1 MLGGKAH
8 IGEDVVLG
16 LVHKAGEF
24 GELRPGLVGDP
35 SPLRLGGLGAGL
47 GEGGR
52 HEGRDDAPAALAGV
66 GERVAHGVDSAAPPG
81 GVHQLGDGGLDALV
95 GVGDDVPGLDPGI
108 DAAQAAPR
116 ELAQE
121 LGPEEPAPAKAGVS
135 ASEGP
140 MSMLSTRAGRPR

>member
-1 MLGGKAH
+1 MKA
-8 IGEDVVLG
+8 ETT
-16 LVHKAGEF
+16 
-24 GELRPGLVGDP
+24 RR
-35 SPLRLGGLGAGL
+35 LRLPAWASALRMVWTL
-47 GEGGR
+47 
-52 HEGRDDAPAALAGV
+52 AAL
-66 GERVAHGVDSAAPPG
+66 PG

-140 MSMLSTRAGRPR
+140 MSTLSTSRRPSALTPTATITATETMRWLRRTFT

>member
-1 MLGGKAH
+1 LSLGG
-8 IGEDVVLG
+8 
-16 LVHKAGEF
+16 F
-24 GELRPGLVGDP
+24 
-35 SPLRLGGLGAGL
+35 GAGL

-95 GVGDDVPGLDPGI
+95 GVGDDEL
-108 DAAQAAPR
+108 DAAQAAPP

-135 ASEGP
+135 APEGP
-140 MSMLSTRAGRPR
+140 MSMPITSRRPSALTPTATITATETMRWLRRTFT